1 MKTIGKG
8 IKANRGNKSQKE
20 QGIALTVML
29 VVLMFAATLSFG
41 TLFLTQNNLKV
52 AENIRNHA
60 IAKYNAEA
68 GIEVSHIMLND
79 DWKNNGVMP
88 TANTAESMVPLA
100 VSASGTEFNYYLDPG
115 VFNSTNN
122 NIYLAIIGKSGPDAS
137 YTTEMLAKA
146 VPASTA
152 QYLPMPIYTKGLVS
166 KTTVNIK
173 GMANTKLLNTGVHG
187 NKGYDLKGN
196 VKNVSTCTERNDAGL
211 CLNFEAAP
219 QKSDYFSGALGQ
231 SGYTCKAHNSA
242 GLCDSGQPK
251 NLVIDP
257 FDPWTATGELA
268 APQPPVINTKAALL
282 LGLYSKGAISGED
295 LQTLG
300 YVSAAVD
307 PTNIQ
312 LRDLADTN
320 HDGAYNSDPNYG
332 PVDSVI
338 NLTDAIDNICN
349 SFGANSYNGSS
360 MNSVSK
366 LYGAGFRTGQVTCVD
381 EDVEFPK
388 NTLLKDMIVIVTDG
402 DVDFKGD
409 IDLENTALVQLDGEI
424 DLGGGLIE
432 DSIVYSSDDMT
443 VHKNAEIKGVTSLL
457 VGDEFTHNGRTTIAM
472 NEDGPIIGLNV
483 IAEGDIRF
491 NGRSDTFGV
500 YQTKGVYRQNGHS
513 DLFGSV
519 LAEKEILF
527 NGGIEVDASMPISNP
542 TMGAIE
548 IVEEEAG
555 FVVTGRR

>member
-1 MKTIGKG
+1 MK
-8 IKANRGNKSQKE
+8 NRGNNNLKE

-29 VVLMFAATLSFG
+29 VVLMFAATLTFG

-68 GIEVSHIMLND
+68 GIEVSHIMLNE
-79 DWKNNGVMP
+79 DWKNTGEMP
-88 TANTAESMVPLA
+88 TANTVESMVPLA
-100 VSASGTEFNYYLDPG
+100 VSASETEFNYYLDPG

-122 NIYLAIIGKSGPDAS
+122 NVYLAIIGKSGPDAS

-166 KTTVNIK
+166 KTTVNIN

-187 NKGYDLKGN
+187 NKGYSLKGN
-196 VKNVSTCTERNDAGL
+196 IKNVSTCTERDDAGI
-211 CLNFEAAP
+211 CLTFEAAP
-219 QKSDYFSGALGQ
+219 QKSDYFSGAIGQ
-231 SGYTCKAHNSA
+231 SSYVCKAHSSA
-242 GLCDSGQPK
+242 SLCASGKPK

-257 FDPWTATGELA
+257 FDPWTASGQLA
-268 APQPPVINTKAALL
+268 DPQPPIINTKAALL
-282 LGLYSKGAISGED
+282 LGLYARGAISGDD
-295 LQTLG
+295 LQSLG
-300 YVSAAVD
+300 YVSPAVD
-307 PTNIQ
+307 PANIQ

-320 HDGAYNSDPNYG
+320 HDGAYNSDSNYG
-332 PVDSVI
+332 PVDSNI
-338 NLTDAIDNICN
+338 NLTAAINNICS
-349 SFGANSYNGSS
+349 SFGANTYDGSS
-360 MNSVSK
+360 MNSTSK
-366 LYGAGFRTGQVTCVD
+366 LYGAGFRNGQVTCVD
-381 EDVEFPK
+381 HDVEFPK
-388 NTLLKDMIVIVTDG
+388 NSLLKDMIVLVTDG
-402 DVDFKGD
+402 DVDFKGA
-409 IDLENTALVQLDGEI
+409 INLENTALVQLDGEL
-424 DLGGGLIE
+424 DLGSGLIE
-432 DSIVYSSDDMT
+432 DSMVYSSHDMT

-457 VGDEFTHNGRTTIAM
+457 VGNKFTHNGRTTIAM
-472 NEDGPIIGLNV
+472 NDKGPIIGLNV
-483 IAEGDIRF
+483 VAEGDIRF

-542 TMGAIE
+542 TMGA
-548 IVEEEAG
+548 VEVVETEAG
-555 FVVTGRR
+555 FVMTGRR